1 MPNWST
7 VGAKRVS
14 KTVTNSPCGAFIAL
28 TAEHLEG
35 WSPPARN
42 RHHSPAPVDRL
53 ILYFC
58 TQYIHIRRSQNVDD
72 FPCPRPARELDCNV
86 QLPPSTAAS
95 SRILQRSGTERAGS
109 VPHRLREAPTRAD
122 RPSVHPRGAVLPPP
136 PSSSFLRTPKPK
148 LCRISSARLLRHHA
162 LREGRSPTRPEA
174 GIRAATVIK
183 QTSPPRKWTVSRGRR
198 RV

>member
-1 MPNWST
+1 MSNWST

-72 FPCPRPARELDCNV
+72 FPRPRPARELDCIL

-95 SRILQRSGTERAGS
+95 SRIPQRSGTERAGS

-122 RPSVHPRGAVLPPP
+122 RPSVHPRGAALP
-136 PSSSFLRTPKPK
+136 PSSSLLRTPNPK
-148 LCRISSARLLRHHA
+148 LCRISSARLLRHLA

-174 GIRAATVIK
+174 E
-183 QTSPPRKWTVSRGRR
+183 TSPPTKMDRFAGAT
-198 RV
+198 

>member
-1 MPNWST
+1 MSHWST

-14 KTVTNSPCGAFIAL
+14 KTVTNSPRGAFIAL

-42 RHHSPAPVDRL
+42 RHHSPAPVGRL

-72 FPCPRPARELDCNV
+72 FLCPRPARELDCIL

-95 SRILQRSGTERAGS
+95 SRIPQRSGTERAGS
-109 VPHRLREAPTRAD
+109 VPHRLREAPTRTD
-122 RPSVHPRGAVLPPP
+122 RPSVHPRGAALP
-136 PSSSFLRTPKPK
+136 PSSSFFLPPDPKPQTVPY
-148 LCRISSARLLRHHA
+148 LICSPAA
-162 LREGRSPTRPEA
+162 APCVAGRSIA
-174 GIRAATVIK
+174 DKA
-183 QTSPPRKWTVSRGRR
+183 RGRHQSGYGHQTNLPPTKMDR
-198 RV
+198 FEGAT